1 MRYEEADFAG
11 ELKSGRT
18 RIARSDICPSVVIS
32 VARGH
37 WVTCTPRAER
47 KIWGP
52 NLLGNVVSTTPGMQS
67 KSPFL
72 GNWGDLDGEW
82 LIYCVLRSTTKKVV
96 IFVEEEMCISEKI
109 LATPMSIFVC

>member
-1 MRYEEADFAG
+1 MRIEEADFAG

-37 WVTCTPRAER
+37 WVHVHPQGGEN
-47 KIWGP
+47 IWGP
-52 NLLGNVVSTTPGMQS
+52 NLQGKVVSTTPGMQS

-72 GNWGDLDGEW
+72 GNWGDLNGG
-82 LIYCVLRSTTKKVV
+82 VV
-96 IFVEEEMCISEKI
+96 NLLCFEVDD
-109 LATPMSIFVC
+109 